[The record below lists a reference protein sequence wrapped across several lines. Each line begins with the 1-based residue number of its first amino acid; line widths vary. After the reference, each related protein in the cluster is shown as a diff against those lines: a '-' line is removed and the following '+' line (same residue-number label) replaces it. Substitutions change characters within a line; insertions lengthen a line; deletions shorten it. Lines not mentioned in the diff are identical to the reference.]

1 MTLGIMKTGRPVYLS
16 LTQFRWP
23 VAAIASIS
31 HRVTGVLLFV
41 APAYL
46 LWLLGMAVESP
57 AGFDR
62 AAGMLAEPLA
72 KLAMIALLATLAFH
86 IFAGFKHLVMD
97 FHHWDSLEGGRRGAI
112 GVFVLTAVATVLAG
126 VWLW

>member
-23 VAAIASIS
+23 LAALASIT
-31 HRVTGVLLFV
+31 HRVTGVVLFA

-46 LWLLGMAVESP
+46 LWLLGTAVGSP
-57 AGFDR
+57 AGFER
-62 AAGMLAEPLA
+62 AVSIAGQPFA
-72 KLAMIALLATLAFH
+72 KLVMIALLATLSFH

-97 FHHWDSLEGGRRGAI
+97 FHHWDTLEGARRGAI

>member
-1 MTLGIMKTGRPVYLS
+1 MKTGRPVYLS

-23 VAAIASIS
+23 LAAIASIT
-31 HRVTGVLLFV
+31 HRVTGVVLFV

-46 LWLLGMAVESP
+46 LWLLGMAVASP
-57 AGFDR
+57 EGFDQ
-62 AAGMLAEPLA
+62 AAAVMAQPLA
-72 KLAMIALLATLAFH
+72 KLVMLALLAVLAFH
-86 IFAGFKHLVMD
+86 IFAGFKHLIMD
-97 FHHWDSLEGGRRGAI
+97 FHHWDTLEAGYRASI

>member
-1 MTLGIMKTGRPVYLS
+1 MKTGRPVYLS

-23 VAAIASIS
+23 LAAIASIT
-31 HRVTGVLLFV
+31 HRITGVVLFV

-46 LWLLGMAVESP
+46 LWLLSMAVASP
-57 AGFDR
+57 AGFDQASMVMTR
-62 AAGMLAEPLA
+62 PLA
-72 KLAMIALLATLAFH
+72 KLVMLALLAVLAFH
-86 IFAGFKHLVMD
+86 VFAGFKHLVMD
-97 FHHWDSLEGGRRGAI
+97 FHHWDSLEAGYRASI